1 MPPGTAFVLPRSQ
14 HSRREQRE
22 QANYEGI
29 MPVQRPRTPGVII
42 RPKSAGRANEVAFA
56 RAQIDARRRLHG
68 STAQGRMEATRAV
81 SLDHARR
88 ELASAGVVPH
98 RVRLAFNAFDRNRSG
113 FLGHR
118 ELRSALRH
126 YGIDA
131 NKRESMRI
139 IHAYDERPDGRMD
152 LDEFHRLCQ
161 DLEAGHI
168 RAAAAPAYDPSVMPA
183 RVKEAFYRFDT
194 NGDGYIDRRELRG
207 ALRHYG
213 LDANAA
219 GAGRVLAAYDKRPD
233 GRLDAGEFAK
243 LVRDL
248 ESGQVSAT
256 RAAVPARAR
265 RTFESF
271 DRDRDGYLSYRE
283 LRNALRFHGV
293 DVDGEQARGL
303 IASYDDRPDGQ
314 MDVHEFSALVQ
325 DLELGMVR
333 TSDADRPGTPMQPWD
348 RPVTPMTRPGTAAAQ
363 RSIVSD
369 RVQEAF
375 DFFDTNG
382 DGYIDRRELRGALR
396 HYGLDANAAGAGR
409 VLAAYDKRP
418 DGRLD
423 AGEFAKLVRDLESGQ
438 VSATRAA
445 VPARARRTFESFDRD
460 RDGYLSY
467 RELRNALRFHGVDV
481 DGEQARGLIA
491 SYDDRPDGQMDVH
504 EFSALVQDL
513 ELGMVRTSDA
523 DRPGT
528 PMQPWD
534 RPVTPMT
541 RPGTASSASV
551 VAESE
556 DLDSVYGDDPYAFR
570 RQTHRQTANDVLRQ
584 KLRMESQRR
593 KAAEAEAEAAR
604 HLAALARR
612 KVDGMHLSNA
622 ERALDEAMMAR
633 RRTLGMLPDDE
644 ASYMGLNSGHYL
656 KAGDVGRRGR
666 AEPPMSQLM
675 AHPQHPPPSR
685 PGSAP
690 GVPLPSRSETSLS
703 GKIAALESAILGK
716 LDAKS
721 GADSDQHRAAVL
733 MRIFR
738 SVDAHGDRYV
748 GEAEFAAAIGRL
760 TLGAS
765 SHAGVRGAN
774 PHLMVPAGMRFDV
787 DHATLGGLFDKYSQ
801 RVGSEM
807 LVDVE
812 QLYAQMKRNTQPAGA
827 LRELT
832 SLETEATKLEREL
845 MDHPW
850 YKSRESSGRRR
861 F

>member
-1 MPPGTAFVLPRSQ
+1 
-14 HSRREQRE
+14 
-22 QANYEGI
+22 
-29 MPVQRPRTPGVII
+29 
-42 RPKSAGRANEVAFA
+42 
-56 RAQIDARRRLHG
+56 
-68 STAQGRMEATRAV
+68 MEATRAV

-333 TSDADRPGTPMQPWD
+333 TSDADRPGTP
-348 RPVTPMTRPGTAAAQ
+348 T
-363 RSIVSD
+363 
-369 RVQEAF
+369 
-375 DFFDTNG
+375 
-382 DGYIDRRELRGALR
+382 
-396 HYGLDANAAGAGR
+396 
-409 VLAAYDKRP
+409 
-418 DGRLD
+418 
-423 AGEFAKLVRDLESGQ
+423 
-438 VSATRAA
+438 
-445 VPARARRTFESFDRD
+445 
-460 RDGYLSY
+460 
-467 RELRNALRFHGVDV
+467 
-481 DGEQARGLIA
+481 
-491 SYDDRPDGQMDVH
+491 
-504 EFSALVQDL
+504 
-513 ELGMVRTSDA
+513 
-523 DRPGT
+523 
-528 PMQPWD
+528 QPWD